1 MSLHEVILPKQDLGP
16 FIITLCLTIS
26 LSSLELWPHLEEL
39 LKELIPTKLLD
50 MQTSGSKR

>member
-16 FIITLCLTIS
+16 FIMTLCLTIS
-26 LSSLELWPHLEEL
+26 LSSLKLWSHLEEL
-39 LKELIPTKLLD
+39 LNELIPTKLLD